1 MSPNYNLGYGS
12 KRMSTAPRGNHGK
25 YLLAILLVLII
36 ASAFAAI
43 AISRHRRSDSKAR
56 IQTQHDEK
64 SQTPASQPNPA
75 IPRTPPPATNP
86 TAAAPVAATVQPS
99 RPPRPAIAAMLEKAR
114 QALSASDWGLARS
127 TAEQAL
133 AEIGDEK
140 LPEWNTAA
148 KMLGQANINI
158 INSDYPLPEKKER
171 YVIKSGDFLQ
181 KLANRF
187 NTTVET
193 IQKGNNMSPTDKNI
207 MAGHTIRIYKG
218 QWSIRVSK
226 KLFRLYLMDG
236 DKLFKVYDIGTG
248 KQDRTPTG
256 KFMVVSKIK
265 EPVWTFKGEQ
275 IPFGDERNVLGTHW
289 LELRGMDEDNKEL
302 QGYGIHGTWERD
314 SIGKSRSNGCVRM
327 LNEEVEELYNL
338 IPYRTMVVIE
348 D

>member
-12 KRMSTAPRGNHGK
+12 KRMSTAPRGNRGK
-25 YLLAILLVLII
+25 YLLAILLILII

-43 AISRHRRSDSKAR
+43 AISRHRRSVGKAR
-56 IQTQHDEK
+56 IQTQNND
-64 SQTPASQPNPA
+64 TPQATASLEAPKKVATSSTTAAPATATPSPRPTKPA
-75 IPRTPPPATNP
+75 IT
-86 TAAAPVAATVQPS
+86 
-99 RPPRPAIAAMLEKAR
+99 AMLEKVR
-114 QALSASDWGLARS
+114 QALNSGNWGLARS

-133 AEIGDEK
+133 AEIGDET
-140 LPEWNTAA
+140 LPEWNIAA

-158 INSDYPLPEKKER
+158 INSDYPLPDKKER

-207 MAGHTIRIYKG
+207 MAGQTIRIYKG
-218 QWSIRVSK
+218 QWHVRVSK
-226 KLFRLYLMDG
+226 KLYRLYLMDG
-236 DKLFKVYDIGTG
+236 DKLFKAYDIGTG

-265 EPVWTFKGEQ
+265 EPVWTYKGEQ

-289 LELRGMDEDNKEL
+289 LELRGQDEGNKEL